1 METSF
6 WNLNIQIISIKQYH
20 FSPEDLNN
28 IDTNLFVEGA
38 KKKSVT
44 DLQNKLSLATETML
58 LGSDLLQI
66 TMVNGRFLL

>member
-38 KKKSVT
+38 KKSVT